1 MREAYEDEARKHG
14 HEPGLCMLAPPD
26 SVTTAFVADDVDRA
40 WDELGP
46 YLMHDV
52 RMYGEWNVDKENI
65 ASLSQSRSVDELREE
80 RGAHRIYSVDEAVDI
95 VKDGGFLSLHA
106 AVRGPSARARVEVPE
121 DRHRR
126 RDPGGQ
132 VAPPTNEPAST
143 NGV

>member
-1 MREAYEDEARKHG
+1 
-14 HEPGLCMLAPPD
+14 
-26 SVTTAFVADDVDRA
+26 
-40 WDELGP
+40 
-46 YLMHDV
+46 MHDV

-95 VKDGGFLSLHA
+95 VKGGGFLSLHA

-126 RDPGGQ
+126 RDPRRQ
-132 VAPPTNEPAST
+132 VALTHQRTCVNKRGIAPAADAGRMSSAT
-143 NGV
+143 TSPRRRAGG